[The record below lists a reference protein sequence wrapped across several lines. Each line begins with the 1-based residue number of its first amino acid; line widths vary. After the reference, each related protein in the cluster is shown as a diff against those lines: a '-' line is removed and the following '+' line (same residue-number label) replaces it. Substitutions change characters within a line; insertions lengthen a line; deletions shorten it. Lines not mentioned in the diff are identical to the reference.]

1 MARTAGEAHLR
12 VDGLEPRVTKLETEN
27 HIQFKEVFYRLK
39 RLVFLSGCENLNCKV
54 LTLDNFC
61 SWGG

>member
-1 MARTAGEAHLR
+1 MARTAGEAHKR

-39 RLVFLSGCENLNCKV
+39 RLEAFLITGLSATIAMLVSIFFRMG
-54 LTLDNFC
+54 
-61 SWGG
+61 

>member
-39 RLVFLSGCENLNCKV
+39 RLEAFLITGLGATIAMLISILFKMG
-54 LTLDNFC
+54 
-61 SWGG
+61 

>member
-1 MARTAGEAHLR
+1 MVRTAKEAHSR

-39 RLVFLSGCENLNCKV
+39 RLEAFLITGLSATIAMLVSIFFRMG
-54 LTLDNFC
+54 
-61 SWGG
+61 

>member
-1 MARTAGEAHLR
+1 MARTTKEAHSR

-39 RLVFLSGCENLNCKV
+39 RLEAFLITGLSATIAMLVSIFFRMG
-54 LTLDNFC
+54 
-61 SWGG
+61 

>member
-1 MARTAGEAHLR
+1 MARTAGGAHKR

-39 RLVFLSGCENLNCKV
+39 RLEAFLI
-54 LTLDNFC
+54 
-61 SWGG
+61 GGLGATIAMLVSILIKMG